1 MTLNRFAQYTW
12 FIIAY
17 NLFIIV
23 WGAFVRATGSGAGC
37 GAHWPTCHGEVIPRT
52 PEMETM
58 IEFFHRATSGLALPL
73 MIGLVIWAYRTYPKG
88 GFIRMGAVWSLIFVI
103 IEALIG
109 AGLVLFELVAEN
121 TSHARLYVMVAH
133 LVSTFFLLGILTLT
147 AWQAS
152 SERNL
157 TWRNYSWVERSLI
170 SSVLFG
176 TLFVGATGAI
186 IALGDTL
193 FPAETLA
200 QGLQQKA
207 DPNAHIA
214 VRLRNLHPSVAVLV
228 AVLVAYTALYFN
240 RSTYQQTTRRL
251 AQFVLIV
258 FIIQLMLGS
267 LNVFLLA
274 PVWMQL
280 IHLLVSDLIWI
291 GLILLSASVF
301 SDKSCSLVQTY

>member
-12 FIIAY
+12 FIITY

-23 WGAFVRATGSGAGC
+23 WGGFVRATGSGAGC
-37 GAHWPTCHGEVIPRT
+37 GAHWPTCNGEVIPRT
-52 PEMETM
+52 PEIETM
-58 IEFFHRATSGLALPL
+58 IEFFHRATSGLVLPL
-73 MIGLVIWAYRTYPKG
+73 MIGLVIWAYRAYPKG
-88 GFIRMGAVWSLIFVI
+88 NFIRTGAVWSLIFVI

-121 TSHARLYVMVAH
+121 TSLARLYVMVAH
-133 LVSTFFLLGILTLT
+133 LVSTFFLLGFLTLT

-152 SERNL
+152 NERNL
-157 TWRNYSWVERSLI
+157 TWRNDSWLERSLI
-170 SSVLFG
+170 SSVLLG

-228 AVLVAYTALYFN
+228 ALLIAYTALYFN

-258 FIIQLMLGS
+258 FIIQLILGS

-301 SDKSCSLVQTY
+301 SDKSG